1 MPRTQGQLEEAA
13 ARAERLLDELDPRV
27 LLDPATRVDDLR
39 EVGVALKEVAAAE
52 RHLAEAVAAS
62 RGNGRSWGEIGS
74 VLGISKQGA
83 RDRFGGADKQ
93 APADGPTSTTVRVA
107 AGDPCFVV
115 PKPAVVE
122 LAPEPSG
129 SGARRGR
136 GARRLPGRVGRQ
148 RQARVPGSPSAV
160 LSQPRLRAREG
171 SLRRRRSRSR
181 GWGNPRAG
189 RLQVAN
195 SSQSL

>member
-129 SGARRGR
+129 SGAR
-136 GARRLPGRVGRQ
+136 A
-148 RQARVPGSPSAV
+148 
-160 LSQPRLRAREG
+160 
-171 SLRRRRSRSR
+171 RSRSTSATGPGGTAATGPGAGLAKR
-181 GWGNPRAG
+181 GAKPAKASGKG
-189 RLQVAN
+189 RKSAP
-195 SSQSL
+195 SPE